1 MQSVFFVVL
10 NKFTINNL
18 LFLINFLF
26 SLDFLNVKIYYKF
39 SHLGSVLLYHILVFS
54 HNLKEDMLYEQND
67 TNITFSSYFNDIT
80 IHFYED
86 IAFMESVGKNSALML
101 TRTTFLQYRFS
112 IPLT

>member
-1 MQSVFFVVL
+1 M
-10 NKFTINNL
+10 NK
-18 LFLINFLF
+18 
-26 SLDFLNVKIYYKF
+26 
-39 SHLGSVLLYHILVFS
+39 
-54 HNLKEDMLYEQND
+54 ND

-86 IAFMESVGKNSALML
+86 TAFMESVGKNSALML